1 MFSIGRYKRIL
12 YSLAVI
18 LSGLILPSSCIM
30 EEMADESV
38 RKVVLVYMASEA
50 FSSYSFA
57 NKNIEWMQNSLGSG
71 MDNAAL
77 LVYVDKAGLKPCLLR
92 VRRGRTSRDPG
103 LDTLKIYNEMN
114 SADPDI
120 LRLVIDEVKQ
130 QYPCDS
136 YGLVLW
142 SHGTGWIPQSQLK
155 NTELGWKAPKRGGGD
170 DDEPHR
176 LEFDFEGG
184 TKAILVDRTW
194 QSGVANDTW
203 MEIDDLAGAL
213 HDHEF
218 DFIAFDACYMA
229 NVEVLYALRN
239 KTDYII
245 SSGIEIWGDGFPYF
259 SLTRDL
265 INKNLVK
272 VCESYYKYY
281 SMDYYEP
288 MAGISLV
295 RTSGLD
301 SLARCFRKIVADNDS
316 IGQMNDSIVNAIQ
329 SYDWFGNHLF
339 YDLEDFVDKLG
350 TEYLSEFRLQ
360 LDECVMYKNHTPQ
373 IFPYTSS
380 KRRELNEYCGMS
392 VFIPLDKFGAI
403 GLNDAY
409 RETEWSRV
417 TGY

>member
-1 MFSIGRYKRIL
+1 MFSIDRYKRL
-12 YSLAVI
+12 FLRLTVI
-18 LSGLILPSSCIM
+18 LSALVLPTSCIM
-30 EEMADESV
+30 KDVADETV

-57 NKNIEWMQNSLGSG
+57 NKNIEWMQHSLGSG

-77 LVYVDKAGLKPCLLR
+77 VVYVDKAGLKPCLLN
-92 VRRGRTSRDPG
+92 VRRGRTRRDLG

-114 SADPDI
+114 SADPDV

-130 QYPCDS
+130 LYPCNS

-142 SHGTGWIPQSQLK
+142 SHGTGWIPQSHLK
-155 NTELGWKAPKRGGGD
+155 NTELGWSAPKRGDGD
-170 DDEPHR
+170 DMPR
-176 LEFDFEGG
+176 NLEFDFDGG

-194 QSGVANDTW
+194 QGGVASDTW
-203 MEIDDLAGAL
+203 MDISDLAGAL

-218 DFIAFDACYMA
+218 DYIAFDACYMA

-272 VCESYYKYY
+272 VCESYYQYY
-281 SMDYYEP
+281 SSDYYEP

-301 SLARCFRKIVADNDS
+301 SLARCFRKIVSGNDS
-316 IGQMNDSIVNAIQ
+316 IGHMADSVASKIQ
-329 SYDWFGNHLF
+329 SYDWFKNHLF
-339 YDLEDFVDKLG
+339 YDLEDFVDKLD

-360 LDECVMYKNHTPQ
+360 LDECVMYKNHTPE
-373 IFPYTSS
+373 IFPHTSA
-380 KRRELNEYCGMS
+380 KRRELKEYCGMS
-392 VFIPLDKFGAI
+392 VFIPLDRFGDM

-409 RETEWSRV
+409 RETEWSRD
-417 TGY
+417 TNY